1 MAGKLFIVSAP
12 SGSGKTTLIHHLLQ
26 RYDDL
31 AFSISATTRNR
42 RGEEI
47 HGKDYYFLSKRDFE
61 EKIQNDEFA
70 EFEEVYEGIY
80 YGTLKSEIERI
91 WAEGKNVV
99 FDVDVIGGLNLK
111 KYYQEKAFAL
121 YVKVSNFDELVNRLK
136 TRGTDSSESLKQR
149 IDKMREEISYQ
160 NQFDQILLN
169 DDLRKAEE
177 EIEIIYQN
185 FLKN

>member
-26 RYDDL
+26 KYDDL

-42 RGEEI
+42 RGKEI
-47 HGKDYYFLSKRDFE
+47 HGKDYYFLSQGDFE
-61 EKIQNDEFA
+61 EKIQKNEFA

-121 YVKVSNFDELVNRLK
+121 YVKVSDFDELVNRLK
-136 TRGTDSSESLKQR
+136 ARGTDSSESLKQR
-149 IDKMREEISYQ
+149 IDKMRDEISYQ

-177 EIEIIYQN
+177 EIEIIYQD

>member
-169 DDLRKAEE
+169 DDLRKAEA

>member
-12 SGSGKTTLIHHLLQ
+12 SGSGKTTLIHNLLQ
-26 RYDDL
+26 KYDDL

-42 RGEEI
+42 RGKEI
-47 HGKDYYFLSKRDFE
+47 HGKDYYFLSQGDFE
-61 EKIQNDEFA
+61 EKIQKNEFA
-70 EFEEVYEGIY
+70 EFEEVYKGIY

-121 YVKVSNFDELVNRLK
+121 YVKVSDFDELVNRLK
-136 TRGTDSSESLKQR
+136 ARGTDSSESLKQR
-149 IDKMREEISYQ
+149 IDKMRDEISYQ

-177 EIEIIYQN
+177 EIEIIYQD

>member
-26 RYDDL
+26 KNDDL
-31 AFSISATTRNR
+31 AFSISATTRKR
-42 RGEEI
+42 RGKEI
-47 HGKDYYFLSKRDFE
+47 HGKDYYFLSQGDFE
-61 EKIQNDEFA
+61 EKIQKNEFA
-70 EFEEVYEGIY
+70 EFEEVYKGIY

-121 YVKVSNFDELVNRLK
+121 YVKVSDFDELVNRLK
-136 TRGTDSSESLKQR
+136 ARGTDSSESLKQR
-149 IDKMREEISYQ
+149 IDKMRDEISYQ

-177 EIEIIYQN
+177 EIEIIYQD